1 MAKASGS
8 KLQTRMTRLLIT
20 GGKLVNEGTLSEK
33 DLLIKSGRIE
43 RIEDSISPPSG
54 TEILNAEGKLVLP
67 GLIDDQV
74 HFREPGLTHK
84 ACIHTE
90 SQAAV
95 AGGVTT
101 FFEMPNVSPPTLD
114 MERIEEKCSIAQRD
128 SLANY
133 AFFLGA
139 SNENLEAVKSADPSR
154 IAGVKIFMGS
164 STGNMLV
171 DEETVLEGIFRNAP
185 TIIATHCEDTPMIL
199 ANEKQARMQFGEEV
213 PFSEHGIIRSREA
226 CLKSSSMAVELARRE
241 NAKLHVLH
249 ITTKEELGL
258 FAPGDSRI
266 TAEACVHHLWFEES
280 GYEELGS
287 QIKCNPAI
295 KTEKDRTAIREAV
308 KEGRISVLAT
318 DHAPH
323 TWEEKQNSYF
333 NAPAGLPLI
342 QHSLL
347 IMMEMVKQG
356 CFSLETVVERA
367 CHAPA
372 RLFQVLDR
380 GYLREG
386 YWADLVVVDPES
398 QTVVGDSQ
406 LFSKCGWS
414 PFSKEVFS
422 NRIDVTIVSGQV
434 AYRSGELDF
443 GCRGQRVNFPTS
455 RR

>member
-1 MAKASGS
+1 MSE
-8 KLQTRMTRLLIT
+8 LLIT
-20 GGKLVNEGTLSEK
+20 GGTLINEGTRTHE
-33 DLLIKSGRIE
+33 DILIRNGRIE
-43 RIEDSISPPSG
+43 SIGSHLQAPSSCKIIE
-54 TEILNAEGKLVLP
+54 AEGKWVLP

-74 HFREPGLTHK
+74 HFREPGHTHK

-101 FFEMPNVSPPTLD
+101 YFEMPNVSPPTLN
-114 MERIEEKCSIAQRD
+114 MERIEEKCTIARQN

-133 AFFLGA
+133 GFFLGA
-139 SNENLEAVKSADPSR
+139 SNENLEAVKSADPAK
-154 IAGVKIFMGS
+154 IAGVKVFMGS

-199 ANEKQARMQFGEEV
+199 TNEEQARNKYGDEV
-213 PFSEHGIIRSREA
+213 PFSEHGNIRSREA
-226 CLKSSSMAVELARRE
+226 CIKSSSMAVELARRE
-241 NAKLHVLH
+241 NAKLHILH
-249 ITTKEELGL
+249 ITTEEELDL
-258 FAPGDSRI
+258 FESGHDRI

-280 GYEELGS
+280 NYKTLGS

-295 KTEKDRTAIREAV
+295 KKESDRDAIRRAV
-308 KEGRISVLAT
+308 VDGRISILAT

-323 TWEEKQNSYF
+323 TWEEKQETYF
-333 NAPAGLPLI
+333 NAPSGLPLI

-347 IMMEMVKQG
+347 LMLEMCRQN
-356 CFSLETVVERA
+356 CFSPELIVERA

-372 RLFQVLDR
+372 RLFQVEDR
-380 GYLREG
+380 GFLREG
-386 YWADLVVVDPES
+386 YWADLVVVNPAEETS
-398 QTVVGDSQ
+398 VQNSQ

-414 PFSKEVFS
+414 PFLYNVFS
-422 NRIDVTIVSGQV
+422 NRIDLTIVSGQIAYQLGMPNLANRGKRV
-434 AYRSGELDF
+434 AFSA
-443 GCRGQRVNFPTS
+443 N

>member
-1 MAKASGS
+1 
-8 KLQTRMTRLLIT
+8 MTDLLLR
-20 GGKLVNEGTLSEK
+20 GGTLINEGTRTEQDILVRN
-33 DLLIKSGRIE
+33 GRIE
-43 RIEDSISPPSG
+43 NIGPSLSS
-54 TEILNAEGKLVLP
+54 TSNYKELDVSGKWILP

-101 FFEMPNVSPPTLD
+101 YFEMPNVSPPTLD
-114 MERIEEKCSIAQRD
+114 MQRIEEKCAIAKRD

-139 SNENLEAVKSADPSR
+139 SNENLEAVKSSDPSK
-154 IAGVKIFMGS
+154 IAGVKVFMGS

-171 DEETVLEGIFRNAP
+171 DEETVLEGIFRNSP

-199 ANEKQARMQFGEEV
+199 ANEEQARQKHGEEV

-226 CLKSSSMAVELARRE
+226 CLKSSSLAVELAKRE

-249 ITTKEELGL
+249 ITTQEELKL
-258 FAPGDSRI
+258 FESGHDRI
-266 TAEACVHHLWFEES
+266 TAEACVHHLWFEDQS
-280 GYEELGS
+280 YTTLGS
-287 QIKCNPAI
+287 LIKCNPAI
-295 KTEKDRTAIREAV
+295 KKASDRDAIRQAV
-308 KEGRISVLAT
+308 KDGRISILAT

-323 TWEEKQNSYF
+323 TWEEKQGTYF
-333 NAPAGLPLI
+333 NAPSGLPLI
-342 QHSLL
+342 QHTLL
-347 IMMEMVKQG
+347 LMLEMCEHN
-356 CFSLETVVERA
+356 CFSPELIVERA

-372 RLFQVLDR
+372 RLFQVEER

-386 YWADLVVVDPES
+386 YWADIVVVNPSEKT
-398 QTVVGDSQ
+398 QVKDSQ

-414 PFSKEVFS
+414 PFSHLTFTNSVET
-422 NRIDVTIVSGQV
+422 TIVSGQI
-434 AYRSGELDF
+434 AYNLGELNMD
-443 GCRGQRVNFPTS
+443 CRGQRAQFAKN

>member
-1 MAKASGS
+1 MSE
-8 KLQTRMTRLLIT
+8 LLIT
-20 GGKLVNEGTLSEK
+20 GGTLINDGVRTSEDILVRN
-33 DLLIKSGRIE
+33 GRIE
-43 RIEDSISPPSG
+43 TIGSPLQAPSSCK
-54 TEILNAEGKLVLP
+54 IIKAEGKWILP

-101 FFEMPNVSPPTLD
+101 YFEMPNVYPPTLN
-114 MERIEEKCSIAQRD
+114 MERIEEKCTIAKRN

-133 AFFLGA
+133 GFFLGA
-139 SNENLEAVKSADPSR
+139 SNENLEAVKAADPAK
-154 IAGVKIFMGS
+154 IAGIKVFMGS

-199 ANEKQARMQFGEEV
+199 ANEEQARNKYGNEV
-213 PFSEHGIIRSREA
+213 PFSEHGNIRSREA
-226 CLKSSSMAVELARRE
+226 CLKSSSMAVDLARRE

-249 ITTKEELGL
+249 ITTEEELDL
-258 FAPGDSRI
+258 FEPGHDRI
-266 TAEACVHHLWFEES
+266 TAEACVHHLWFEDS
-280 GYEELGS
+280 SYETLGS

-295 KTEKDRTAIREAV
+295 KKVSDRDAV
-308 KEGRISVLAT
+308 RQAVVDGRISILAT

-323 TWEEKQNSYF
+323 TWQEKQGTYF
-333 NAPAGLPLI
+333 EVPSGLPLI
-342 QHSLL
+342 QHTLL
-347 IMMEMVKQG
+347 LMLEMCRHN
-356 CFSLETVVERA
+356 CFSPELIVERA

-372 RLFQVLDR
+372 RLFQILDR

-386 YWADLVVVDPES
+386 YWADLVVVDPTEETS
-398 QTVVGDSQ
+398 VQDSQ

-414 PFSKEVFS
+414 PFSHNVFS
-422 NRIDVTIVSGQV
+422 NRIDATIVSGQI
-434 AYRSGELDF
+434 AYQSGKLNLNN
-443 GCRGQRVNFPTS
+443 RGKRVEFSAN

>member
-1 MAKASGS
+1 MSE
-8 KLQTRMTRLLIT
+8 LLIT
-20 GGKLVNEGTLSEK
+20 GGTLINEGTRTHE
-33 DLLIKSGRIE
+33 DILIRNGRIE
-43 RIEDSISPPSG
+43 SIGSHLQAPSSCKIIE
-54 TEILNAEGKLVLP
+54 AEGKWVLP

-74 HFREPGLTHK
+74 HFREPGHTHK

-101 FFEMPNVSPPTLD
+101 YFEMPNVSPPTLN
-114 MERIEEKCSIAQRD
+114 MERIEEKCTIARQN

-133 AFFLGA
+133 GFFLGA
-139 SNENLEAVKSADPSR
+139 SNENLEAVKSADPAK
-154 IAGVKIFMGS
+154 IAGVKVFMGS

-171 DEETVLEGIFRNAP
+171 DEQTVLEGIFRNAP

-199 ANEKQARMQFGEEV
+199 TNEEQARNKYGDEV
-213 PFSEHGIIRSREA
+213 PFSEHGNIRSREA
-226 CLKSSSMAVELARRE
+226 CIKSSSMAVELAKRE

-249 ITTKEELGL
+249 ITTEEELDL
-258 FAPGDSRI
+258 FESGHDRI

-280 GYEELGS
+280 NYKTLGS

-295 KTEKDRTAIREAV
+295 KKESDRDAIRRAV
-308 KEGRISVLAT
+308 VDGRISILAT

-323 TWEEKQNSYF
+323 TWEEKQETYF
-333 NAPAGLPLI
+333 NAPSGLPLI

-347 IMMEMVKQG
+347 LMLEMCRQN
-356 CFSLETVVERA
+356 CFSPELIVERA

-372 RLFQVLDR
+372 RLFQVEDR
-380 GYLREG
+380 GFLREG
-386 YWADLVVVDPES
+386 YWADLVVVNPAEETS
-398 QTVVGDSQ
+398 VQNSQ

-414 PFSKEVFS
+414 PFLYNVFS
-422 NRIDVTIVSGQV
+422 NRIDLTIVSGQIAYQLGMPNLANRGKRV
-434 AYRSGELDF
+434 AFSA
-443 GCRGQRVNFPTS
+443 N

>member
-1 MAKASGS
+1 
-8 KLQTRMTRLLIT
+8 MTDLLIT
-20 GGKLVNEGTLSEK
+20 GGTLINEGSRTHE
-33 DLLIKSGRIE
+33 DILIRNGRIE
-43 RIEDSISPPSG
+43 SIGSKLKVPSSCKIIE
-54 TEILNAEGKLVLP
+54 AEGKWVLP

-101 FFEMPNVSPPTLD
+101 YFEMPNVSPPTLD
-114 MERIEEKCSIAQRD
+114 MERIEEKCAIASRD

-133 AFFLGA
+133 GFFLGA
-139 SNENLEAVKSADPSR
+139 SNENLEAVKSADPEK
-154 IAGVKIFMGS
+154 IAGVKVFMGS

-199 ANEKQARMQFGEEV
+199 ANEEDARNKYGDDV
-213 PFSEHGIIRSREA
+213 PFAEHGNIRSREA
-226 CLKSSSMAVELARRE
+226 CLKSSSMAVELAKRE
-241 NAKLHVLH
+241 SAKLHVLH
-249 ITTKEELGL
+249 ITTKEELDL
-258 FAPGDSRI
+258 FESGHDRI

-280 GYEELGS
+280 SYATLGS

-295 KTEKDRTAIREAV
+295 KKVSDRDAV
-308 KEGRISVLAT
+308 RRAVVDGRISILAT

-323 TWEEKQNSYF
+323 TWEEKQGTYF
-333 NAPAGLPLI
+333 NAPSGLPLI
-342 QHSLL
+342 QHTLL
-347 IMMEMVKQG
+347 LMLEMCEQN
-356 CFSLETVVERA
+356 CFTPELIVERA

-372 RLFQVLDR
+372 RLFQVEER

-386 YWADLVVVDPES
+386 YWADLVVVDPEGK
-398 QTVVGDSQ
+398 TPVKDTE

-414 PFSKEVFS
+414 PFSHLTFTNAIS
-422 NRIDVTIVSGQV
+422 STIVSGKV
-434 AYRSGELDF
+434 AYDHGKLQMD
-443 GCRGQRVNFPTS
+443 CRGQRAEFAKD